1 MFGKKVKLS
10 RNQLILELHKMG
22 KGKDFD
28 LNLQKWLESKGL
40 LDQFTFIT
48 DFLEGKSLL
57 DVYSEN
63 LEDIADFLINT
74 FPLLEV
80 EKIN

>member
-22 KGKDFD
+22 NGKEFD

-80 EKIN
+80 EK